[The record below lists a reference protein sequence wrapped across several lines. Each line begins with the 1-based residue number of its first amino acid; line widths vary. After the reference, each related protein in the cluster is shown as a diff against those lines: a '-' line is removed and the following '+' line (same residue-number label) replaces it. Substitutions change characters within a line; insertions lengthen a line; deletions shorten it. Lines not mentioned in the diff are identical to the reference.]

1 MILAY
6 IIYACSQCK
15 IAFSLRPFKTR
26 NGHRLPLRAVY
37 KRGGRSQ
44 NLETYKHLAVLD
56 FWDYPQRS
64 ENAT

>member
-56 FWDYPQRS
+56 F
-64 ENAT
+64 